1 MLHIRIPPITLEL
14 HTPRDSHDPVDDPE
28 HDAAT
33 GKSHCHTAE
42 EHLVE
47 TEAVRVVGVEEH
59 GDDKLRQIHLLLP
72 KYCIFSQSDQFWS
85 KEVFGLLAHRSD
97 QSHQTNIWSARLSVM
112 FWSSTNLGYGFSE
125 LLKYLQSGKCRVPV
139 RKYLFISSFLDFVAF
154 MEAQT
159 QQSKVYIPNWDR
171 DIHKGCCHHIVSD
184 EYLHRLKDR
193 DGSNAFTVTKSYSY
207 S

>member
-1 MLHIRIPPITLEL
+1 MGHYAPYPYPSYYLEL

-33 GKSHCHTAE
+33 GKSHCHAAE

-97 QSHQTNIWSARLSVM
+97 QSSD
-112 FWSSTNLGYGFSE
+112 
-125 LLKYLQSGKCRVPV
+125 KYLVCAS
-139 RKYLFISSFLDFVAF
+139 
-154 MEAQT
+154 
-159 QQSKVYIPNWDR
+159 
-171 DIHKGCCHHIVSD
+171 VSNV
-184 EYLHRLKDR
+184 LVKH
-193 DGSNAFTVTKSYSY
+193 
-207 S
+207 